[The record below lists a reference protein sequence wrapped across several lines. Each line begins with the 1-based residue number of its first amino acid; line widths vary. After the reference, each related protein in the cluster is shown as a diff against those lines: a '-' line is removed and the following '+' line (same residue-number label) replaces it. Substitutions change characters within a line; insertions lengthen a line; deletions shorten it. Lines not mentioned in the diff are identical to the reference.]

1 VAPVRKWRSRSLQF
15 NPAYA
20 SHPPLRLQC
29 AFSKVKAFGME
40 QDVTPEA
47 SYISETLYHFLPDSF
62 GIFTSIVNNGLLC
75 SVGNKGK
82 LDRFAVTLEGE
93 GVRQFDIWQHPRVC
107 FTDIPRE
114 HLGAHVKRY
123 GKFGLG
129 FARETTRQSGIL
141 IITQARM
148 GLQMEVMQYYINCC
162 AFLTSLII

>member
-1 VAPVRKWRSRSLQF
+1 
-15 NPAYA
+15 
-20 SHPPLRLQC
+20 
-29 AFSKVKAFGME
+29 ME

-47 SYISETLYHFLPDSF
+47 SYISEILYHFLPDNF
-62 GIFTSIVNNGLLC
+62 GIFTSIVKNGLLC

-82 LDRFAVTLEGE
+82 LDRFAVILQGE
-93 GVRQFDIWQHPRVC
+93 GVKQFDIWQHPRVC

-114 HLGAHVKRY
+114 HLVSHVKKY

-129 FARETTRQSGIL
+129 FSRETILDGVGRQSGIL

-148 GLQMEVMQYYINCC
+148 GLQTEAMQYCINYC